1 MYYIFIFFSWAQG
14 IKVHMERY
22 TPLVTYWI
30 WLTLL
35 ETNTLHT
42 SPQVQH
48 TQSKLSQFNIP
59 PPWLKFNSLTVKLWL
74 RKVSNNW
81 LFTAESNI
89 RLKKSKEMITN
100 LKELLIFNY
109 ILLVKGMF
117 EIYTD
122 VRVYM
127 VHFSFLSLR

>member
-1 MYYIFIFFSWAQG
+1 
-14 IKVHMERY
+14 
-22 TPLVTYWI
+22 
-30 WLTLL
+30 
-35 ETNTLHT
+35 
-42 SPQVQH
+42 
-48 TQSKLSQFNIP
+48 
-59 PPWLKFNSLTVKLWL
+59 
-74 RKVSNNW
+74 
-81 LFTAESNI
+81 
-89 RLKKSKEMITN
+89 MITN